1 MSEKLTMAFP
11 NDPEGAPPAY
21 DASASSSSYPT
32 DKKAN
37 HDSKDEDKL
46 KYLEYLDT
54 VVLLDDSG
62 SMRDLWKLVRL
73 TTFLH

>member
-1 MSEKLTMAFP
+1 MSEKHTMTFP
-11 NDPEGAPPAY
+11 NDSEDAPPAY
-21 DASASSSSYPT
+21 GTASSSGYPT

-37 HDSKDEDKL
+37 HGSKDEDKL

-62 SMRDLWKLVRL
+62 SMQYLWKLVRL